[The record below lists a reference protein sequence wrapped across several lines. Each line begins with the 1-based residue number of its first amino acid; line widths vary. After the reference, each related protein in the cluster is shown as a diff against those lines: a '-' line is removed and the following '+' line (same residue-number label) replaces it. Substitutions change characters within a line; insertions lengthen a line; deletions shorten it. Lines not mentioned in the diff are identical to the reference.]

1 MRVFSGVLC
10 VGERT
15 PKPMNRV
22 AYPLSLENQAA
33 RELSGL
39 PSGQLPQSSNPDDV
53 LDWSLFE
60 QGQVDPRSALE

>member
-1 MRVFSGVLC
+1 
-10 VGERT
+10 
-15 PKPMNRV
+15 MNRV